1 MESIFT
7 FKVIVTIITLL
18 IYYPCKRLI
27 SILIMKFSTQEQRKA
42 RRVKTV
48 IRLFNLLLAVVLII
62 ILLTIWGVNPE
73 SVMIALTS
81 VFTVIGV
88 AMFAQWSLLSN
99 ITAGILLF
107 FSFPFRIGDD
117 IKIQDK
123 DFPVEGK
130 IIDIKAFCT
139 ILLSTDK
146 ERISYPNSLL
156 LQKGIVIVDKKANR
170 LKNQES
176 QDKGQLAAKD
186 NKA

>member
-1 MESIFT
+1 MLSLYTTQI
-7 FKVIVTIITLL
+7 IVTLVAIILYYPFKKFIALL
-18 IYYPCKRLI
+18 IK
-27 SILIMKFSTQEQRKA
+27 KFSTKEQRRD

-48 IRLFNLLLAVVLII
+48 VRLFNLLLAIVLVVVI
-62 ILLTIWGVNPE
+62 LTIWGVQPDKAL
-73 SVMIALTS
+73 VALTS

-123 DFPVEGK
+123 DFPVEGT
-130 IIDIKAFCT
+130 IIDIQAFCT
-139 ILLSTDK
+139 ILLSSDK

-156 LQKGIVIVDKKANR
+156 LQKGIVILDKKINR
-170 LKNQES
+170 KRQE
-176 QDKGQLAAKD
+176 
-186 NKA
+186 NNPVI